1 MKTCFFPNSGYR
13 ELPMS
18 VSFQPIPPGLFFG
31 NLFKRLTLVYLA
43 SLWLFLVSAAQ
54 AGDAPRLIEVSDSRQ
69 AYSGRLL
76 AKNDESA
83 WIMNEFGGVLQLNV
97 RKLTGFRVVSEHF
110 RTATAVE
117 FHQKLRLEMPEDYE
131 IAESTRFIAIAPAGK
146 ASAYASFLDKIY
158 RDVAHFYLA
167 RGIRI
172 SEPAVPLVVLIFGD
186 QYEFRAYC
194 ERDNTRWSDDLRGYY
209 SLPTNRVALFDDRL
223 GEISGAEEIG
233 FGKQTSIVTGQ
244 PSNTSRQLSGV
255 SARTMD
261 TLIHEVVHQIGFNTG
276 VHSRFGRTPQW
287 LVEGLAMHMESPVA
301 RSPRASRGADKT
313 ELVNVERL
321 EWFRREYAERRSAGD
336 IASLVASDEL
346 FNSNPFDAYSLSW
359 ALACFLGSS
368 AGGDRAH
375 QFTEYL
381 DLLKTRD
388 GMDAYP
394 ASERLSDFRQCFG
407 DVAKFEVEFLRFVE
421 ELEIPASPKVVFAEN

>member
-1 MKTCFFPNSGYR
+1 
-13 ELPMS
+13 MS
-18 VSFQPIPPGLFFG
+18 VSFQSFLPGPYFG
-31 NLFKRLTLVYLA
+31 IRFNRLSLVFST
-43 SLWLFLVSAAQ
+43 SLWLLLVSGVT

-69 AYSGRLL
+69 TYSGRLL

-83 WIMNEFGGVLQLNV
+83 WIMDEFGGVLQLNV

-117 FHQKLRLEMPEDYE
+117 FHQKLRQEMPEDYE
-131 IAESTRFIAIAPAGK
+131 IAESARFIAIAPEGK

-158 RDVAHFYLA
+158 RDVSHFYLA
-167 RGIRI
+167 RGLRI

-223 GEISGAEEIG
+223 GEISESEDRGFSRQTAEITG
-233 FGKQTSIVTGQ
+233 HPNKTSK
-244 PSNTSRQLSGV
+244 QLSGV

-301 RSPRASRGADKT
+301 RSPRASRGADRT

-321 EWFRREYAERRSAGD
+321 EWFRHEYRERRSAGD

-368 AGGDRAH
+368 ASGDRAQ

-388 GMDAYP
+388 GMEAYP
-394 ASERLSDFRQCFG
+394 ASERLSDFRRCFG
-407 DVAKFEVEFLRFVE
+407 DVSQFEVEFLRFVE
-421 ELEIPASPKVVFAEN
+421 DLEIPVSPEAVFAEN

>member
-1 MKTCFFPNSGYR
+1 
-13 ELPMS
+13 MS
-18 VSFQPIPPGLFFG
+18 VSFQPFRPGPSFRIHFQCLA
-31 NLFKRLTLVYLA
+31 LVCST
-43 SLWLFLVSAAQ
+43 SLWLLLVSAVT

-83 WIMNEFGGVLQLNV
+83 WIMDEFGGVLQLNV

-117 FHQKLRLEMPEDYE
+117 FHQKLRQEMPDEYE
-131 IAESTRFIAIAPAGK
+131 IAESARFIAIAPEGK

-158 RDVAHFYLA
+158 RDVSHFYLA
-167 RGIRI
+167 RGLRI

-223 GEISGAEEIG
+223 GETSESEDGGFSRQTTEI
-233 FGKQTSIVTGQ
+233 TGH
-244 PSNTSRQLSGV
+244 PSNTSKQLSGV

-301 RSPRASRGADKT
+301 RSPRGARGADRT
-313 ELVNVERL
+313 GLVNVERL

-368 AGGDRAH
+368 VSGDRAQ

-388 GMDAYP
+388 GMEAYP

-407 DVAKFEVEFLRFVE
+407 DVSKFEVEFLRFVE
-421 ELEIPASPKVVFAEN
+421 DLEIPARPEVVFAEN